1 MAIGNVIAKTA
12 GATGL
17 GLTLFTAHKAADMV
31 SEEYSKEKTTA
42 GLAERYKDTLSLSS
56 PNIVEDAVKKSIFK
70 FDMDT
75 NFDSTFYK
83 IKGYFQ
89 NLGAYL
95 MRAAIPLSLS
105 AGAFF
110 TKGIFSKASA
120 IGLAAYSGY
129 YVLQKITG
137 KED

>member
-1 MAIGNVIAKTA
+1 MAIGSILAKTA

-17 GLTLFTAHKAADMV
+17 GLTFYSAHKSADMV
-31 SEEYSKEKTTA
+31 SEEYSREKTTA
-42 GLAERYKDTLSLSS
+42 GLAERFKDTLTLSS
-56 PNIVEDAVKKSIFK
+56 PNVVEDAVKKSIFK

-75 NFDSTFYK
+75 NFDSTYYK
-83 IKGYFQ
+83 IKSYFQ
-89 NLGAYL
+89 NFGAFTL
-95 MRAAIPLSLS
+95 RAAIPLALS

-120 IGLAAYSGY
+120 IGLAGYCGY
-129 YVLQKITG
+129 YLLQKITG